1 MRTTKLQDLIREERW
16 AVIKTFQACYPTKKD
31 KIKAL
36 SEMEDKDI
44 DFLCYC
50 SNQIQACIFYSS
62 FKNSNK
68 KEIKN

>member
-1 MRTTKLQDLIREERW
+1 MRTTKLQDLIRKERW
-16 AVIKTFQACYPTKKD
+16 AVIKTFQACYPTHGD
-31 KIKAL
+31 KVKAL

-50 SNQIQACIFYSS
+50 ANQIQACIFYSS
-62 FKNSNK
+62 FKKNK

>member
-1 MRTTKLQDLIREERW
+1 MKTTKFQKLIQEERI
-16 AVIKTFQACYPTKKD
+16 AVVKTFQACYPTKKD

-62 FKNSNK
+62 FKK
-68 KEIKN
+68 KK

>member
-1 MRTTKLQDLIREERW
+1 MKTTKFQKLMQEERI
-16 AVIKTFQACYPTKKD
+16 AVVKTFQACYPTKED

-50 SNQIQACIFYSS
+50 ANQIQACIFYSS
-62 FKNSNK
+62 FKK
-68 KEIKN
+68 KK